1 MSARSV
7 LTPDVTAGLAE
18 AAGFSLPPE
27 RLAAV
32 TEALEEVLALA
43 ETLKELPLEG
53 VEPALGPPGP
63 A

>member
-1 MSARSV
+1 MAE
-7 LTPDVTAGLAE
+7 LTQDVTACLAD
-18 AAGFSLPPE
+18 AAGLSLPPE

-43 ETLKELPLEG
+43 ETLVKLPLEG
-53 VEPALGPPGP
+53 VEPVLGPPTQ